1 MLSTFT
7 SPTIPLTLVRM
18 PYILEALPDPE
29 WVRYGIEGAVFF
41 VGMTILIVLYFM
53 IKKSNEAFQ
62 SSMVKWRKNQEE
74 SLADRQARQDE
85 RAKQQDDKLTK
96 ALEAILK
103 GQSHVHTRV
112 EENVS
117 SKFTNF
123 VHSGLERLVQEI
135 KCNRAY
141 FVIYHNGAWSTNG
154 ISLPKMSLINEAY
167 HDYGLEPI
175 MPQLQSI
182 PRGFLPGLDTIFE
195 EEGHVFYRDI
205 TPFKTKDPI
214 TYSWLAAHGTKAVA
228 LFPVRDVAKDY
239 NIGFIAVEYYSD
251 IPEGITDKA
260 IKIYTSKV
268 AEGIAAAA
276 CFTDEDEKLASGLK
290 NQHWTGGGL
299 N

>member
-1 MLSTFT
+1 MF
-7 SPTIPLTLVRM
+7 
-18 PYILEALPDPE
+18 YFLEALPDVE

-41 VGMTILIVLYFM
+41 VGMTILLVLYFM

-74 SLADRQARQDE
+74 SLAERQARQDE

-103 GQSHVHTRV
+103 GQSHAHTQE
-112 EENVS
+112 EENVT

-123 VHSGLERLVQEI
+123 VHLGLERLVQNI
-135 KCNRAY
+135 KCSRAY
-141 FVIYHNGAWSTNG
+141 FVIYHNGAWSNNG

-167 HDYGLEPI
+167 HDYDLEPI

-195 EEGHVFYRDI
+195 EDGRVFYRDI
-205 TPFKTKDPI
+205 ELFKDKDPI

-228 LFPVRDVAKDY
+228 IFPVRDVCKNY
-239 NIGFIAVEYYSD
+239 NIGFVAVEYYSD
-251 IPEGITDKA
+251 IPENITDKE
-260 IKIYTSKV
+260 IKIHTSKV

-276 CFTDEDEKLASGLK
+276 CFTNEDEKLASGHK
-290 NQHWTGGGL
+290 NQQ
-299 N
+299 